1 VKYTSIPLIDY
12 IDIEEEQCD
21 VHIHTKDK
29 RVLVFKDVRSNADIT
44 EEGLFLE
51 YSFFGQRM
59 NVFVARDDFSHMEYR
74 YSQREGVPRESI
86 TKKDFDDLNSFIEE
100 QFWEYKDPSNTLT
113 EPENSLFDD
122 LI

>member
-1 VKYTSIPLIDY
+1 MKYVSIPLIDY
-12 IDIEEEQCD
+12 IDIYDEQCT

-29 RVLVFKDVRSNADIT
+29 RVLVFTDVRSNADIT

-59 NVFVARDDFSHMEYR
+59 NVFIPRDDFSHIEYR
-74 YSQREGVPRESI
+74 YSPRDKIS
-86 TKKDFDDLNSFIEE
+86 KKDFDDLYSYLDEDVDY
-100 QFWEYKDPSNTLT
+100 EYPAEALT
-113 EPENSLFDD
+113 EPENTLFDD